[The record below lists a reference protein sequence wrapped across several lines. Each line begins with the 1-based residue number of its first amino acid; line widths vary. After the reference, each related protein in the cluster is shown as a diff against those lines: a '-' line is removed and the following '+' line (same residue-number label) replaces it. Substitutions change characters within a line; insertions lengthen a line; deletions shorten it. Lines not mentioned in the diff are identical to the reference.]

1 MMTRRDGT
9 LSELYLA
16 MRRDNE
22 TGPYERA
29 LSLLR
34 RDTGQGHYIEV
45 LYPVPFV
52 GTPAIP
58 LD

>member
-22 TGPYERA
+22 TGHYIKA
-29 LSLLR
+29 YSLLR

-45 LYPVPFV
+45 LYPVP
-52 GTPAIP
+52 